1 MNNELKET
9 MRRLM
14 GRFSEKSSALLPV
27 LSLIQK
33 ERGHISEEDMEY
45 VSGCFN
51 MPMAKVFSTAS
62 YYSLLNIRPAGKY
75 NIRVCTNIVCSL
87 LGGDPLFDHI
97 SGSLNIREGETTP
110 DGLFTLTPVECIA
123 SCAGAPA
130 ILINL
135 ERYENMTPEKFD
147 GIIDSIREREK

>member
-1 MNNELKET
+1 
-9 MRRLM
+9 
-14 GRFSEKSSALLPV
+14 
-27 LSLIQK
+27 I
-33 ERGHISEEDMEY
+33 
-45 VSGCFN
+45 
-51 MPMAKVFSTAS
+51 
-62 YYSLLNIRPAGKY
+62 
-75 NIRVCTNIVCSL
+75 
-87 LGGDPLFDHI
+87 DHI

-147 GIIDSIREREK
+147 RMIDSIRKREISSPPLEKGDERGSLE